1 MPPQQP
7 MVEVSGIGKKFARS
21 LRASL
26 RYGLVDIGR
35 DLLLQ
40 DGSTPS
46 LRPGEFWAVDDV
58 SFTARPGEALAV
70 IGRNGSGKSTLLK
83 MLHGLVKPDAGGITI
98 RGRLAAMIELG
109 AGFDP
114 LLTGRENALLGGSLT
129 GIGGEEMA
137 ELIPAIA
144 DFSGLADV
152 LDTPVKFYSS
162 GMRARLAYSIAASV
176 SPDIFLV
183 DEVLAVGDAD
193 FRQKCLHNMSAFVE
207 NGGILIFVSHV
218 AQQIQAVCNRGVVLE
233 SGRLVHEGTALEALD
248 DYYRRELERP
258 RERAADSGPAPDPR
272 VRIIAMT
279 ARADDDASAIRT
291 GGRIAIELACECRER
306 VDLSGTI
313 TILGRDV
320 STVVAIE
327 HSGPPRRCDPGR
339 HVFRFHIPS
348 LPLMPGLFH
357 LRAGLREGERQIP
370 VATFGLDQAP
380 ARLVVGG
387 EPTWPAVRALATG
400 QLVRIEGAWS

>member
-1 MPPQQP
+1 MPPQQS

-26 RYGLVDIGR
+26 RYGLADMGR

-46 LRPGEFWAVDDV
+46 LRPDEFWAVDGV
-58 SFTARPGEALAV
+58 SFEVRPGEAIAV

-83 MLHGLVKPDAGGITI
+83 MLHGLVKPDAGGIRI

-114 LLTGRENALLGGSLT
+114 ILTGRENAFLAGSLT
-129 GIGGEEMA
+129 GIHSAEMDD
-137 ELIPAIA
+137 LIPAIA

-193 FRQKCLHNMSAFVE
+193 FRQKCLRNMSDFVDR
-207 NGGILIFVSHV
+207 GGILIFVSHV
-218 AQQIQAVCNRGVVLE
+218 AQQIQAVCNRGIVLE

-248 DYYRRELERP
+248 DYFRRELERP
-258 RERAADSGPAPDPR
+258 RSHAEARAPAPDAGAHI
-272 VRIIAMT
+272 VAINVHA
-279 ARADDDASAIRT
+279 ADDAPAILT
-291 GGRIAIELACECRER
+291 GGRIAVELVCECREQL
-306 VDLSGTI
+306 DLSGTI

-327 HSGPPRRCDPGR
+327 HSGPPRRCGPGR
-339 HVFRFHIPS
+339 HVFRFIIPT

-357 LRAGLREGERQIP
+357 LRGNLRAGDRQIP
-370 VATFGLDQAP
+370 IATFGLDQAP
-380 ARLVVGG
+380 KQLVVSGD
-387 EPTWPAVRALATG
+387 PTRANVRALATG
-400 QLVRIEGAWS
+400 QLVRIEGEWS